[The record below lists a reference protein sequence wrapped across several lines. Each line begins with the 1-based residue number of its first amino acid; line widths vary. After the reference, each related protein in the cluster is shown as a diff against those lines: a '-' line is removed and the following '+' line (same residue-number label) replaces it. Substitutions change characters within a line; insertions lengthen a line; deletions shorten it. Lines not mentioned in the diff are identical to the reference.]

1 MVFSS
6 HLFLFGFLPLALA
19 LYYAAPARH
28 RNLLLTLLSYVFY
41 GWTNPAYVALLLLS
55 TAIDWYA
62 GRVQG
67 ADRWWPFAR
76 PAAALAPRGPRSRT
90 QRSALVLS
98 VLSNLSLLGFFKYF
112 HFGLD
117 SWNTL
122 AAALGAPGAAVTTT
136 LKVVL
141 PLGISFYTFQS
152 MSYSIDVWRGRAA
165 PMASFVDFACFV
177 SMFPQL
183 VAGPI
188 IRFSEVADQLAR
200 RELSLVRFTRGVAFL
215 SIGLAKKVL
224 LANPCGK
231 IADTVFDA
239 ASSSVLDAWYGLSA
253 YAFQIY
259 FDFSGYSDMAIGLG
273 LMLGFFKY
281 FNFGLESWNG
291 LVRAAGLEGAAI
303 ETALRVTLPLGISFY
318 TFQSMSYSIDVY
330 RGRVRAI
337 RSFVDF
343 ACFVSMFPQ
352 LVAGPIVRFA
362 EVADQLR
369 NRSHTLAKFARGAAF
384 LTVGLAKKVL
394 LANPCAR
401 VADAVFD
408 AGSASVLDAW
418 QGLVAYAFQIY
429 FDFSG
434 YSDMAIGLGLM
445 LGFVFPKNFD
455 SPYRATSMTDFWRR
469 WHISLSTWLR
479 DYLYIPLGGNRR
491 GPGRTYV
498 NLAITMLLG
507 GLWHGAAW
515 NFVAWGAYHG
525 ALLALERRVGEERL
539 YSWLPRP
546 LRIAVVFVL
555 VLFSWVLFRAADLTS
570 ALDYFARLL
579 GLAPVLPP
587 AALLPA
593 LVRSPYLVATLVLAA
608 VVTWGAPQTWTW
620 TRSLGTTR
628 LATAGGL
635 LLLVLAMLATQD
647 YNPFIYFIF

>member
-1 MVFSS
+1 LVFSS
-6 HLFLFGFLPLALA
+6 HLFLFWFLPIALG
-19 LYYAAPARH
+19 LYYVSPRRTRH
-28 RNLLLTLLSYVFY
+28 LVLTLLSYVFY
-41 GWTNPAYVALLLLS
+41 GWENPAFCVLLLFS
-55 TAIDWYA
+55 TAVDYLA
-62 GRVQG
+62 GLRM
-67 ADRWWPFAR
+67 D
-76 PAAALAPRGPRSRT
+76 AAAGGDAAPRPS
-90 QRSALVLS
+90 
-98 VLSNLSLLGFFKYF
+98 
-112 HFGLD
+112 
-117 SWNTL
+117 
-122 AAALGAPGAAVTTT
+122 
-136 LKVVL
+136 
-141 PLGISFYTFQS
+141 
-152 MSYSIDVWRGRAA
+152 
-165 PMASFVDFACFV
+165 
-177 SMFPQL
+177 
-183 VAGPI
+183 
-188 IRFSEVADQLAR
+188 AR
-200 RELSLVRFTRGVAFL
+200 RRWLLFSLVT
-215 SIGLAKKVL
+215 
-224 LANPCGK
+224 N
-231 IADTVFDA
+231 
-239 ASSSVLDAWYGLSA
+239 
-253 YAFQIY
+253 
-259 FDFSGYSDMAIGLG
+259 LG
-273 LMLGFFKY
+273 LLGFFKY

-384 LTVGLAKKVL
+384 LSVGLAKKVL